1 MQVAKYWRNRKLR
14 YRLEGLA
21 RHEARA
27 IVAIVRPDSDKAAGR
42 NGLKPL
48 KREPARL
55 LQ

>member
-14 YRLEGLA
+14 YRLEGLP
-21 RHEARA
+21 RQEERA
-27 IVAIVRPDSDKAAGR
+27 ALVPQPDKVAVREGR
-42 NGLKPL
+42 MAL

>member
-1 MQVAKYWRNRKLR
+1 MQVAKYWRNKKLR

-21 RHEARA
+21 RRQEQEIVLPAPDRA
-27 IVAIVRPDSDKAAGR
+27 PDQNGR
-42 NGLKPL
+42 KPL

>member
-21 RHEARA
+21 RRQEQE
-27 IVAIVRPDSDKAAGR
+27 IVLPAPDKAAGR
-42 NGLKPL
+42 NGLKPV
-48 KREPARL
+48 KREPVRL